1 MKTKFLFPSTY
12 KKWGWIIL
20 IPAAILGVIDLFIE
34 TQPAFF
40 NWTVPALYKA
50 EFMGKTTYFG
60 WVENN
65 VLNEILAVLVIMGS
79 LLVAFSKQQ
88 YEDEFI
94 AKTRLE
100 SLVWA
105 TYVNYIVL
113 LVAILFVYD
122 IGFLWVMIFNMFTIL
137 IFFIIRFHWQIFK
150 MKTSESHEE

>member
-20 IPAAILGVIDLFIE
+20 IPAIIFGGIDLFLE
-34 TQPAFF
+34 NQPAFF
-40 NWTVPALYKA
+40 DWTVPAIYKA

-60 WVENN
+60 LIENN
-65 VLNEILAVLVIMGS
+65 ILNEILAIMVIIGS
-79 LLVAFSKQQ
+79 IFVAFSKQPM
-88 YEDEFI
+88 EDEFI
-94 AKTRLE
+94 AKVRLE

-113 LVAILFVYD
+113 LIAILFVYD

-137 IFFIIRFHWQIFK
+137 FFFIIRFHWQIYK
-150 MKTSESHEE
+150 MKTSDSYEE